1 MSSILPGFLSQPEVA
16 NHVLTLET
24 RFIPW
29 DDGASD
35 LLSIFDSP
43 VCPVEV
49 NPAVEKKNSCQIL
62 NKSHSCPDMED
73 KPSNLT
79 GLNVCFPKRDEWQKK
94 RKKSNRESA
103 RRSRM
108 KKQRYLDDLR
118 SQLNQLNTENREI
131 GNQLRYVMH
140 YCQHANME
148 NDRLR
153 LEHKILHEKLLNL
166 RQALVLRQIQQS
178 STCATWSCVNSTVVT
193 VHQNTS
199 MLRDHVI

>member
-1 MSSILPGFLSQPEVA
+1 MSSILPGFLSQPIVP
-16 NHVLTLET
+16 NHVQTLET
-24 RFIPW
+24 RFTPW
-29 DDGASD
+29 DDHASD
-35 LLSIFDSP
+35 LFSIFDSP

-49 NPAVEKKNSCQIL
+49 NPAVEKPNSCQTL
-62 NKSHSCPDMED
+62 NNPCPDMED
-73 KPSNLT
+73 KPFNLT
-79 GLNVCFPKRDEWQKK
+79 GLNVIFPKKDERQKK

-108 KKQRYLDDLR
+108 KKQKYLDDLR
-118 SQLNQLNTENREI
+118 SQLNQLNTENRQL

-140 YCQHANME
+140 HCQHANME

-153 LEHKILHEKLLNL
+153 LEHQILHEKLLNL

-193 VHQNTS
+193 VHQNPS